1 MIYIGRYPDTAVA
14 EYKKYIERKVDKE
27 LQRDI
32 VRLLNKDIEA
42 TKVKKVLNFEELITM
57 DFIRLKSIYFN
68 LKSTNK
74 IKKIKKDINYFEKI
88 RDGELAKIKKD
99 INYFEKIRDGELAKI
114 KKDINCFET
123 IGDEELAEKKN
134 NEKKY
139 IKMIYKSIILRL
151 KEDLDILKRSETFK
165 KSEILTRYKKKYSV
179 YTEERER
186 GKGKKN
192 NIELSKALR
201 LTVCPYCNRSFI
213 NNRGDRESG
222 RQFDHFFSKDEMPYF
237 ALSLYNLVPSCSTC
251 NHTKSTH
258 EMKCCPFDKEFEID
272 RKLKFIVD
280 LISGKITV
288 KKTVPDVKIL
298 KLDEAYEIHSVDVK
312 RLFDA
317 EKKYCQEYRN
327 NLLKKIDPKEHFLL
341 SEQWFDQMIFGDAVY
356 LDHTKYRNE
365 PLSYLKYDTYQ
376 MIKKYR
382 KK

>member
-14 EYKKYIERKVDKE
+14 EYKKYIERKVDKD

-42 TKVKKVLNFEELITM
+42 TKVAKVLNFEELITM

-68 LKSTNK
+68 LKSTHK
-74 IKKIKKDINYFEKI
+74 IKKIKKDINYFETI
-88 RDGELAKIKKD
+88 RDEELAKIKKD
-99 INYFEKIRDGELAKI
+99 INYFRTIRDKQLAKR
-114 KKDINCFET
+114 
-123 IGDEELAEKKN
+123 KN

-151 KEDLDILKRSETFK
+151 KEDLDIFK
-165 KSEILTRYKKKYSV
+165 SSEILTRYKKKYSV
-179 YTEERER
+179 YTEERE
-186 GKGKKN
+186 KGKKN

-201 LTVCPYCNRSFI
+201 LTVCPYCNRGFI

-222 RQFDHFFSKDEMPYF
+222 RQFDHFFSKDETPYF

-251 NHTKSTH
+251 NHTKSTL
-258 EMKCCPFDKEFEID
+258 EMKCCPFDKDIEID

-288 KKTVPDVKIL
+288 KETVPDVKIL

-327 NLLKKIDPKEHFLL
+327 NLLKKIDPKEHFLF
-341 SEQWFDQMIFGDAVY
+341 SEQRFDQMIFGDAVY

>member
-1 MIYIGRYPDTAVA
+1 M
-14 EYKKYIERKVDKE
+14 
-27 LQRDI
+27 
-32 VRLLNKDIEA
+32 
-42 TKVKKVLNFEELITM
+42 
-57 DFIRLKSIYFN
+57 
-68 LKSTNK
+68 
-74 IKKIKKDINYFEKI
+74 
-88 RDGELAKIKKD
+88 
-99 INYFEKIRDGELAKI
+99 
-114 KKDINCFET
+114 
-123 IGDEELAEKKN
+123 
-134 NEKKY
+134 
-139 IKMIYKSIILRL
+139 
-151 KEDLDILKRSETFK
+151 
-165 KSEILTRYKKKYSV
+165 
-179 YTEERER
+179 
-186 GKGKKN
+186 
-192 NIELSKALR
+192 SKALR

-258 EMKCCPFDKEFEID
+258 EMECCPFDKEIEID

-288 KKTVPDVKIL
+288 KKTVSDVKIL

-341 SEQWFDQMIFGDAVY
+341 SEQRFDQMIFGDAVY

-365 PLSYLKYDTYQ
+365 PLSYLKYDIYQ